1 MRLIFPRSRRVKR
14 FSRTPKSHRL
24 VVAAGVLVVF
34 IVAWL
39 FLYHRTAST
48 PTKSANPSP
57 QASSSVPP
65 PSAPST
71 APQPSPASPPSSS
84 LTAQDQAASLTV
96 VVNKGR
102 ILPSTYVPANLVV
115 PDVALRLGSGS
126 SEMHVRADTAAAMKQ
141 LFDGAAQSGLQL
153 KLASGYR
160 SYSSQKALYNGYVAS
175 SGQAYA
181 DASSARPGHSEHQ
194 TGLAADL
201 EPASRNCEIQQC
213 FGATAEGKWLAA
225 NAYKYGFIIRY
236 QEGKDKLTGYE
247 YEPWHV
253 RYIGAELST
262 KVYKSGKTLEQY
274 FGMSTYADYPA
285 ISYQLR

>member
-1 MRLIFPRSRRVKR
+1 
-14 FSRTPKSHRL
+14 
-24 VVAAGVLVVF
+24 
-34 IVAWL
+34 
-39 FLYHRTAST
+39 
-48 PTKSANPSP
+48 
-57 QASSSVPP
+57 
-65 PSAPST
+65 
-71 APQPSPASPPSSS
+71 
-84 LTAQDQAASLTV
+84 
-96 VVNKGR
+96 
-102 ILPSTYVPANLVV
+102 
-115 PDVALRLGSGS
+115 
-126 SEMHVRADTAAAMKQ
+126 MHIRADTAVAMKQ

-160 SYSSQKALYNGYVAS
+160 SYSTQKALYNGYVAS

-213 FGATAEGKWLAA
+213 FGTTAEGKWLAA

-236 QEGKDKLTGYE
+236 QEGKDRLTGYE

-253 RYIGAELST
+253 RYIGADLAT

-274 FGMSTYADYPA
+274 FGMTTYADYPA
-285 ISYQLR
+285 TSYQLR

>member
-1 MRLIFPRSRRVKR
+1 MRLIYPSKKRVKR
-14 FSRTPKSHRL
+14 FSRTPTNHRL
-24 VVAAGVLVVF
+24 AVTVGLLAIF

-39 FLYHRTAST
+39 LLYHRTAST
-48 PTKSANPSP
+48 PTKSSNPAP
-57 QASSSVPP
+57 ASQT
-65 PSAPST
+65 PSATAPA
-71 APQPSPASPPSSS
+71 APQPSPAGPTNSSS
-84 LTAQDQAASLTV
+84 LTAQDQAASITV

-102 ILPSTYVPANLVV
+102 ILPSSYVPADLVV

-126 SEMHVRADTAAAMKQ
+126 PEMHVRAEAAAAMKQ
-141 LFDGAAQSGLQL
+141 LFAGAAQSGLQL

-160 SYSSQKALYNGYVAS
+160 SYSLQKTLYNGYVAS

-213 FGATAEGKWLAA
+213 FGTTAEGKWLAA

-236 QEGKDKLTGYE
+236 QEGKDNLTGYE

-253 RYIGAELST
+253 RYIGTDLAT

-274 FGMSTYADYPA
+274 FGMTTYADYPPT
-285 ISYQLR
+285 SFQLR